1 MTIDLSDFKLT
12 PLPSRETPPYA
23 SADPSTDLRLLL
35 AGTDWSEPR
44 HGGYPTRT
52 EAGDWMIRVMLD
64 LPYPMLASLE
74 AQAGSH
80 DVGELIRA
88 ALVTAGHG
96 SRTEIVGIRSDRYAT
111 RDEQRERLG
120 IPSGISGTREGE

>member
-1 MTIDLSDFKLT
+1 MTLDLSDFAPT

-23 SADPSTDLRLLL
+23 SADPSTDLRLLF
-35 AGTDWSEPR
+35 AGTDWSEPG

-52 EAGDWMIRVMLD
+52 EAGDWMIRVMVD

-74 AQAGSH
+74 AMAGSH
-80 DVGELIRA
+80 DIGELIRA

-96 SRTEIVGIRSDRYAT
+96 SESDVVGVRSDRYAT
-111 RDEQRERLG
+111 RDEQRERLEM
-120 IPSGISGTREGE
+120 SAKVRGTRESE

>member
-1 MTIDLSDFKLT
+1 MTLDLSDFKPM

-35 AGTDWSEPR
+35 AGTDWSEPG

-96 SRTEIVGIRSDRYAT
+96 SDADIVGVRSDRYAT

-120 IPSGISGTREGE
+120 MPAGMSGTGQSG

>member
-35 AGTDWSEPR
+35 AGTDWSEPG

-52 EAGDWMIRVMLD
+52 EAGSGFVR
-64 LPYPMLASLE
+64 P
-74 AQAGSH
+74 AGTP
-80 DVGELIRA
+80 GPPGPA
-88 ALVTAGHG
+88 
-96 SRTEIVGIRSDRYAT
+96 
-111 RDEQRERLG
+111 
-120 IPSGISGTREGE
+120 PSPG